1 MVDTL
6 SFSQLL
12 SEHEIKDVV
21 LFVLDVEGYDFE
33 VLKQLPFGHNRD
45 SPGKFRPMVICFEH
59 HHLSETD
66 KASAYDLLR
75 KNGYA
80 ITQRNTWQNTWA
92 VALP

>member
-1 MVDTL
+1 MLRERCFHAQVEDYMVDTL

-45 SPGKFRPMVICFEH
+45 SPGKFRPMVICF
-59 HHLSETD
+59 
-66 KASAYDLLR
+66 
-75 KNGYA
+75 
-80 ITQRNTWQNTWA
+80 
-92 VALP
+92 